1 MGREEREL
9 ERRAWEGKDIS
20 SNSSRKKKKFRVLH
34 NETMGGGGKLS
45 SLILVVPVENIRI
58 F

>member
-20 SNSSRKKKKFRVLH
+20 SKSSRKKKKFRVLH
-34 NETMGGGGKLS
+34 NETMGGGELS

>member
-20 SNSSRKKKKFRVLH
+20 SNSSRKKKKKFRVLH
-34 NETMGGGGKLS
+34 NETMGGGELS

>member
-34 NETMGGGGKLS
+34 NETMGGGELS